1 MRETTARFN
10 EEFAT
15 ALSWQAVKA
24 HCQCRQFGMGRPWVA
39 YTAEEEGWI
48 AEHAHDHTRA
58 GLARAFAARFPGAD
72 KKCRRALPAG
82 EAARRFNAR
91 FATRATP
98 GAMYRDCV
106 KYGTKQVGP
115 RRRRTTPRYKTKLK
129 TPRRRWDRRG
139 LREFVILYEAGR
151 AVRAI
156 GRTLKLTPKQ
166 CERAMEAAVQ
176 LGLIERRAKRRRW
189 SDDELVEVCA
199 THDSDAGVEAT
210 AEKLAMS
217 ASEIRSALR
226 VARARSLDAR
236 ARETAREP
244 TTKVSEGAHRP
255 AR

>member
-1 MRETTARFN
+1 
-10 EEFAT
+10 
-15 ALSWQAVKA
+15 
-24 HCQCRQFGMGRPWVA
+24 
-39 YTAEEEGWI
+39 
-48 AEHAHDHTRA
+48 
-58 GLARAFAARFPGAD
+58 
-72 KKCRRALPAG
+72 
-82 EAARRFNAR
+82 
-91 FATRATP
+91 
-98 GAMYRDCV
+98 MYRACV

-129 TPRRRWDRRG
+129 TPRRHWDRRG

-217 ASEIRSALR
+217 AREIRSALR
-226 VARARSLDAR
+226 VARTRGVGVR
-236 ARETAREP
+236 TREPEREP
-244 TTKVSEGAHRP
+244 TTNVAGRHHVP
-255 AR
+255 AREDRRDPPRTTGPGVPSRARG